1 MDHKQSEQNNDN
13 KEPQTF
19 VGALMAVGVGVGAAL
34 GVALDN
40 IALGIPIGIAVGFA
54 VGLVID
60 KKKKG

>member
-1 MDHKQSEQNNDN
+1 MDNKQPDQNKDI
-13 KEPQTF
+13 KEPQTY

-40 IALGIPIGIAVGFA
+40 IALGIPIGIAI
-54 VGLVID
+54 GLVIGLAID